1 MRFVSYEF
9 LADAEPGDPAG
20 LCPSLPLCAF
30 SYHCSVLKTVRAY
43 IRERELIGA
52 GERVAVAVSGGA
64 DSVALLR
71 VLLELRQELGIV
83 LSVVH
88 LNHQLRGAA
97 AGEDARFV
105 AELTA
110 AHGLELHL
118 AVRDVGAC
126 AAERKLSIEAAGR
139 ELRYGFF
146 RELVEQGR
154 VDKVATAHTLDDQA
168 ETVLLKLLRGSG
180 LRGLAGI
187 HDKLRFQGR
196 AFVAT
201 DSEWKSTGSPG
212 SAVPASPDPAS
223 GDAGVTTT
231 GNPWVVRPLLGVTRA
246 QVETYLRGLPQP
258 WREDESNR
266 DLRFTRNRVRKLLPQ
281 LQTEFN
287 PALCS
292 SLAQM
297 AELAQAEECYWAE
310 ILAALA
316 PGVIRPGEGCSVEVD
331 CARAASFP
339 LALQRRLLRFAA
351 EGIGLTL
358 GFDDVERLRLLLAA
372 HSGTRVLLANGE
384 ASKQRTAAG
393 SIIHLAHCAGVP
405 EPGTP
410 ADTFTGYEYHLSIP
424 GEVIVAEARCMIRAS
439 LVEVGQERDP
449 GGLADPKL
457 LGPEL
462 AVRNWRPGDRYLARG
477 AEHEKKLKVYFQ
489 QYRIP
494 LQKRT
499 LWPLVFGNGRLVWA
513 YGMPIA
519 LDFEFKQNTGVAV
532 RIEGVPLG
540 GCEKTD
546 LGPGGTSRS

>member
-1 MRFVSYEF
+1 
-9 LADAEPGDPAG
+9 
-20 LCPSLPLCAF
+20 
-30 SYHCSVLKTVRAY
+30 VLKTVRAY

-71 VLLELRQELGIV
+71 VLLELRQELGVV
-83 LSVVH
+83 LSVAH

-97 AGEDARFV
+97 ADEDARFV
-105 AELTA
+105 AELA
-110 AHGLELHL
+110 ASHGLELHL
-118 AVRDVGAC
+118 AARDVRAC

-139 ELRYGFF
+139 EARYGFF

-180 LRGLAGI
+180 LRGLSGI
-187 HDKLRFQGR
+187 HDKLKLQDRDCAPGEPECRFAGN
-196 AFVAT
+196 
-201 DSEWKSTGSPG
+201 PG
-212 SAVPASPDPAS
+212 DTVPASTRPAS
-223 GDAGVTTT
+223 GSSTPPLPTT
-231 GNPWVVRPLLGVTRA
+231 GKCGPPEAWVIRPFLKVTRA
-246 QVETYLRGLPQP
+246 QVEAYLRGLSQP

-281 LQTEFN
+281 LQAEFN

-292 SLAQM
+292 ALAQM

-310 ILAALA
+310 VLTALA
-316 PGVIRPGEGCSVEVD
+316 PGVIRHPSKPNTGLPGTPHSGDGQFVEVD
-331 CARAASFP
+331 CAPAASFP

-351 EGIGLTL
+351 DGIGLTL
-358 GFDDVERLRLLLAA
+358 GFDDIERLRHLLAA
-372 HSGTRVLLANGE
+372 HSGTRVALAGGE
-384 ASKQRTAAG
+384 ARKQRTAAG
-393 SIIHLAHCAGVP
+393 SIIQLAHCAGVP
-405 EPGTP
+405 EPGTM
-410 ADTFTGYEYHLSIP
+410 ANTSAGYEYHLSVP
-424 GEVIVAEARCMIRAS
+424 GEVVVAEAGCVIRAS
-439 LVEVGQERDP
+439 LVEVGEELS
-449 GGLADPKL
+449 GLADPKL

-462 AVRNWRPGDRYLARG
+462 TVRNWHPGDRYLARG
-477 AEHEKKLKVYFQ
+477 TEHEKKLKVYFQ

-494 LQKRT
+494 LRKRT

-532 RIEGVPLG
+532 RIEGVPL
-540 GCEKTD
+540 ESPK
-546 LGPGGTSRS
+546 